1 MKDYSCKTLI
11 LLCLLAMGGSV
22 FTGCASVTIPSDQY
36 GQPRETIRVVTEMG
50 TDNNPQAKLH
60 LKLATDE
67 LENADK
73 LIKQDKK
80 EEAKLSLTRAEA
92 DAALALALLKRDEM
106 KSEVE
111 AVQEKLERLKK
122 QTQELGGN
130 S

>member
-1 MKDYSCKTLI
+1 MK
-11 LLCLLAMGGSV
+11 
-22 FTGCASVTIPSDQY
+22 IPSDQY
-36 GQPRETIRVVTEMG
+36 GQPRETIRVVDEMG
-50 TDNNPQAKLH
+50 VENNPQAKLH
-60 LKLATDE
+60 LKLANDE

-106 KSEVE
+106 KKEVDE
-111 AVQEKLERLKK
+111 VQEKLERLKK
-122 QTQELGGN
+122 QTQELEGN